1 MIIDPLKNIGNLD
14 ARAVRRVFEF
24 LRQTQN
30 EIINAIEAAR
40 GFKQENLHDLFD
52 RLVTVI
58 EDFKKRYAQI
68 LVKEFGAA
76 FATATKST
84 DKALKGAGIDLAK
97 PLLTV
102 DQVEIINQSLQA
114 LPSISKIYA
123 NVMPKVE
130 RVIGQA
136 ALGRFTLTESI
147 AEIRGIFKTN
157 AAYRSERLVRT
168 EVSRALNY
176 ATVKRGND
184 ADQVSPGIKKF
195 WLHTYDKRTRP
206 THVKVGYATNPRLN
220 GKPIA
225 MSDKFDVGG
234 FSANAPQDPS
244 LPAQESIHCRCRLG
258 FVVPQEKS

>member
-1 MIIDPLKNIGNLD
+1 MIVDPLKNIGNLD

-30 EIINAIEAAR
+30 EIIDAIEAAR
-40 GFKQENLHDLFD
+40 GFKQENLRDLLA
-52 RLVTVI
+52 RLQDII
-58 EDFKKRYAQI
+58 EDFKKRYAEI
-68 LVKEFGAA
+68 LVKEFGNAA
-76 FATATKST
+76 RAAVKATDS
-84 DKALKGAGIDLAK
+84 ALKGAGIDLAK

-123 NVMPKVE
+123 SVMPKVE
-130 RVIGQA
+130 AVIGQA

-147 AEIRGIFKTN
+147 DAIKGIFKTN

-168 EVSRALNY
+168 EVSRALNL
-176 ATVKRGND
+176 ATIKRGND
-184 ADQVSPGIKKF
+184 AAQVNPEVKKF
-195 WLHTYDKRTRP
+195 WLHTHDRRTRP
-206 THVKVGYATNPRLN
+206 THVKTGNATNPRL
-220 GKPIA
+220 GGTPIPMNA
-225 MSDKFDVGG
+225 KFDVGG

-258 FVVPQEKS
+258 FVVPKEKS